1 MLIKLAPD
9 IVPPI
14 FDVALPVEILLATKV
29 PDVIRLPVANK
40 LPLTVI
46 LLNVVIYGWLP
57 AVNIEPELPVYVG
70 NNDVTFE

>member
-46 LLNVVIYGWLP
+46 LLNVVIYG
-57 AVNIEPELPVYVG
+57 
-70 NNDVTFE
+70 